1 MDPLYENPRPRITTE
16 QMGCFTG
23 AAVTMI
29 GVVEDGSISSSGDS
43 LVLATKSK
51 EQGKV
56 QVTFASP
63 LNELVENL
71 VEVTGTVMGNGSIRC
86 DAYKMLP
93 SGEQNPFDLDT
104 YNEVLNL
111 RQQHI
116 NAGLD

>member
-1 MDPLYENPRPRITTE
+1 MDPLYENPRPRITQD

-23 AAVTMI
+23 ATVTMM
-29 GVVEDGSISSSGDS
+29 GMVEDGSISSSGDS
-43 LVLATKSK
+43 LVLTTKSK

-56 QVTFASP
+56 KVTFGAP

-71 VEVTGTVMGNGSIRC
+71 VEVTGTVMGNGSLRC
-86 DAYKMLP
+86 EAYKMLP
-93 SGEQNPFDLDT
+93 SSGETLFDLDT

-111 RQQHI
+111 KQQHI